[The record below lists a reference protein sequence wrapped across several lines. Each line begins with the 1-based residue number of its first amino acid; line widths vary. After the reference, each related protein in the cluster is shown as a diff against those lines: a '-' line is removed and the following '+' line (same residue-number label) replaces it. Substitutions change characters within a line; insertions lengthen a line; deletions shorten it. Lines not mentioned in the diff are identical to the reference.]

1 MKCLIIKKGPLD
13 IIFAGRKTWELRG
26 SRTAVRGKIGL
37 IEKGSGKIM
46 GTCEVVD
53 VKGPLTLAEL
63 KRSTSKHGV
72 PARELDEIKLYKN
85 TFAWVID
92 NAQRYAKPKPY
103 KHPSGAVIWVNL

>member
-1 MKCLIIKKGPLD
+1 MKCLIIKKRWLD
-13 IIFAGRKTWELRG
+13 LIFAGRKSWELRG

-63 KRSTSKHGV
+63 KRATRKHGV
-72 PARELDEIKLYKN
+72 PVRELGEIELYKN
-85 TFAWVID
+85 TFAWVLD